1 MVIDCANVFAFQ
13 QATDSTSVVTPTFTP
28 IAGRLYKVIVT
39 SKTEISANPNI
50 PTITGAGLTWVQ
62 IDTGI
67 FDDDSSSRRRVTT
80 FRALGNSPSR
90 GALTVDFSG
99 QSQVTTDIVCDE
111 LIRIDTGGASGA
123 NAIVQSNKT
132 LVTDTGTPSATPGTT
147 LSAFGD
153 AVNNAVHAAIGIGN
167 TDRLLTPILGL
178 RKIGVIKDNTENNLQ
193 ITTAF
198 CRGQNLTPTFRN
210 DLSEA
215 EYAVVAD
222 EIKAAPDIPTVK
234 SVSSNSATTGSAV
247 SVAAPTGAVAGDLVL
262 VFIHANAQNTIT
274 DNNGATPFL
283 TSDANNYKPNP
294 THGHTFSMLARII
307 QPGDPTTYNFT
318 LGSSDRWGIIALC
331 IQTPNPGMIYD
342 VIASLSNNN
351 DGDTDTA
358 VAPSITTLCA
368 NALAISVAGLDDSLA
383 TVSGT
388 PAGWTSQANVANQ
401 PMGVATKPMVTPSAT
416 GTASFVFTTAS
427 SWISMQVAIRCL
439 LGTRLGMGEAGN

>member
-13 QATDSTSVVTPTFTP
+13 QAADSTSVVTPTFTP

-39 SKTEISANPNI
+39 SKTEISTNPNI
-50 PTITGAGLTWVQ
+50 PTITGTGLTWVQ

-90 GALTVDFSG
+90 GALTVDFAG
-99 QSQVTTDIVCDE
+99 QSQVTTDVVCDE
-111 LIRIDTGGASGA
+111 LIRIDTGGANGA

-167 TDRLLTPILGL
+167 TDRVLTPILGL
-178 RKIGVIKDNTENNLQ
+178 QKIGVIKDNTENNLQ

-234 SVSSNSATTGSAV
+234 SVTSNSSTTGTAL
-247 SVAAPTGAVAGDLVL
+247 SVTAPTGAVAGDLML
-262 VFIHANAQNTIT
+262 VFVHVNQQTTIV
-274 DNNGATPFL
+274 DNNGATPF
-283 TSDANNYKPNP
+283 TADVSNYKPNP
-294 THGHTFSMLARII
+294 THGHTFSMFSRII

-318 LGSSDRWGIIALC
+318 SGASDRWSVIALC

-342 VIASLSNNN
+342 VQASMGNNS
-351 DGDTDTA
+351 DGDTNIA
-358 VAPSITTLCA
+358 VAPSINTLSG
-368 NALAISVAGLDDSLA
+368 NALAISMGGLDSGLA
-383 TVSGT
+383 TVSAT
-388 PAGWTSQANVANQ
+388 PAGWTSQANTANQ
-401 PMGVATKPMVTPSAT
+401 PMGVATKPMVTPAAT
-416 GTASFVFTTAS
+416 GTASFTFGGDTGS
-427 SWISMQVAIRCL
+427 YISMQVAVRCL